1 MKISKW
7 FRGLKYI
14 RVQIIIYYLMTS
26 ILLVT
31 FMSTILYMSL
41 SSILMDG
48 ELSNTT
54 ESVEKSGQSIQLY
67 VEKLKALSN
76 ILARNPNTTSY
87 LKTGDSTARG
97 NVASLLDN
105 VLESDKML
113 LTGILVSKSG
123 RILSNDSHL
132 DMKVSEDMMN
142 ESWYVDAMKG
152 DNMPVLTSIRR
163 QDFTM
168 DKNTWVISIGQE
180 ITDQNGE
187 HLGLIILDFSYEVI
201 DNLLSNLSLGK
212 QGFAFI
218 LDNQNEVVYHMNPA
232 YFEDSLKA
240 KELINI
246 NMMSDGY
253 DANMEKLIHHYP
265 VSGTEWTLVGV
276 SSLDHLVAARR
287 QIVETLIVIIVLLFS
302 MSLVIGLIIANRI
315 TRPILSLE
323 NTMRNISDSVAF
335 AEEIP
340 HSSYEVDRLRVHFNE
355 MSQKIFD
362 MMESIKIREKYLR
375 EVELKSLFSQINPH
389 FLYNTL
395 DTIIWMAE
403 FKDTEK
409 VVSITKALAQFFRL
423 SLSQGTQ
430 MIPLTQ
436 EIDHVSQYLYIQK
449 ERYGENLNYAFE
461 VDPSLN
467 NILVPKI
474 ILQPIVENA
483 IYHGI
488 KPLPYPG
495 HILIAVHQTSVYDI
509 EITVS
514 DNGVG
519 FDPNIKNDPSE
530 TTIKLGGVG
539 LENVNNRL
547 KLIYG
552 EGYGLTISSELHKGT
567 KISILLSIEIPTRS

>member
-1 MKISKW
+1 MKTTNW
-7 FRGLKYI
+7 FKGLKYI
-14 RVQIIIYYLMTS
+14 RVQIILYYLITS

-31 FMSTILYMSL
+31 FMSTILYQSL

-76 ILARNPNTTSY
+76 ILARNPNTLNY
-87 LKTGDSTARG
+87 LKTGDPIARG
-97 NVASLLDN
+97 NVAGLLDN

-123 RILSNDSHL
+123 SILSNDLHL

-180 ITDQNGE
+180 ITDLNGD
-187 HLGLIILDFSYEVI
+187 HLGLIILDFSYEII
-201 DNLLSNLSLGK
+201 DKLLSNLSLGNH
-212 QGFAFI
+212 GFAFI
-218 LDNQNEVVYHMNPA
+218 LDKQNELVYHMDPS
-232 YFEDSLKA
+232 YFEDREKV
-240 KELINI
+240 KTLINI
-246 NMMSDGY
+246 DSMNDGY
-253 DANMEKLIHHYP
+253 DAHIEKLIHHYP

-276 SSLDHLVAARR
+276 STLDHLVAARR
-287 QIVETLIVIIVLLFS
+287 QIIETLILIIVLLFS
-302 MSLVIGLIIANRI
+302 ISLIIGLIIANRI
-315 TRPILSLE
+315 TKPILSLE
-323 NTMRNISDSVAF
+323 NTMRSISDSVAF

-340 HSSYEVDRLRVHFNE
+340 HSSYEVERLRVHFNE
-355 MSQKIFD
+355 MSQKISD
-362 MMESIKIREKYLR
+362 MMASIKVREKYLR

-403 FKDTEK
+403 FKDTDN
-409 VVSITKALAQFFRL
+409 VVSTTKALAQFFRL
-423 SLSQGTQ
+423 SLSKGSQ
-430 MIPLTQ
+430 MVPLSQ
-436 EIDHVSQYLYIQK
+436 ELDHVSQYLYIQK
-449 ERYGENLNYAFE
+449 QRYGDNLNYDFRIDA
-461 VDPSLN
+461 SLGS
-467 NILVPKI
+467 IYVPKI

-488 KPLPYPG
+488 KLLSSPG
-495 HILIAVHQTSVYDI
+495 QITIEVTQRSDLNI
-509 EITVS
+509 EIIVS

-519 FDPNIKNDPSE
+519 FDPNTKPDLTE
-530 TTIKLGGVG
+530 TTSKLGGVG
-539 LENVNNRL
+539 LENVDNRL

-552 EGYGLTISSELHKGT
+552 DEYGLFVTSELNKGT
-567 KISILLSIEIPTRS
+567 KVTLLISKELPIN

>member
-1 MKISKW
+1 MKMMKW
-7 FRGLKYI
+7 FKGLRYI
-14 RVQIIIYYLMTS
+14 RVQIIIYYLVTS

-41 SSILMDG
+41 SAILMDG

-67 VEKLKALSN
+67 IEKLKALSN
-76 ILARNPNTTSY
+76 ILARDPNTIDY
-87 LKTGDSTARG
+87 LKTNDPQIRQS
-97 NVASLLDN
+97 VAALLDN
-105 VLESDKML
+105 VLQSDTML

-123 RILSNDSHL
+123 SILSNDSHL
-132 DMKVSEDMMN
+132 DMQVSKDMMN
-142 ESWYVDAMKG
+142 ESWYVDAVKG
-152 DNMPVLTSIRR
+152 DAMPVLTSIRR

-180 ITDQNGE
+180 ITDLNGE

-218 LDNQNEVVYHMNPA
+218 LDQEGALVYHMDPA
-232 YFEDSLKA
+232 YFEDLSK
-240 KELINI
+240 KEALINI
-246 NMMSDGY
+246 DKMSDGY
-253 DANMEKLIHHYP
+253 DTHMKRLIHHYT
-265 VSGTEWTLVGV
+265 VAGTEWTLVGV
-276 SSLDHLVAARR
+276 STLDHLTAARR
-287 QIVETLIVIIVLLFS
+287 QIIETLFIIIVLLFS
-302 MSLVIGLIIANRI
+302 ISMVIGFIIANRI
-315 TRPILSLE
+315 TKPILSLE
-323 NTMRNISDSVAF
+323 NTMRAVSDQVVF
-335 AEEIP
+335 ADEIP
-340 HSSYEVDRLRVHFNE
+340 NSSYEIDRLRIHFNE
-355 MSQKIFD
+355 MNQKIFD
-362 MMESIKIREKYLR
+362 MMESIKVREKYLR

-409 VVSITKALAQFFRL
+409 VVAITKSLAQFFRL
-423 SLSQGTQ
+423 SLSKGSQ
-430 MIPLTQ
+430 MIPLHQ
-436 EIDHVSQYLYIQK
+436 EIDHVAQYLYIQ
-449 ERYGENLNYAFE
+449 EQRYGDHLTYAFDI
-461 VDPSLN
+461 DPMLN
-467 NILVPKI
+467 EILVPKI

-488 KPLPYPG
+488 KLLPSPG
-495 HILIAVHQTSVYDI
+495 KITISAKQYNDKDMLITI
-509 EITVS
+509 S

-519 FDPNIKNDPSE
+519 YSPNHTKTTSE
-530 TTIKLGGVG
+530 TTTKLGGVG

-552 EGYGLTISSELHKGT
+552 DAYGLTIESEIGKGT
-567 KISILLSIEIPTRS
+567 IIKLFLTQ

>member
-1 MKISKW
+1 MKTTNW
-7 FRGLKYI
+7 FKGLKYI
-14 RVQIIIYYLMTS
+14 RVQIILYYLITS

-31 FMSTILYMSL
+31 FMSTILYQSL

-76 ILARNPNTTSY
+76 ILARNPNTLTY
-87 LKTGDSTARG
+87 LKTGDPIARG
-97 NVASLLDN
+97 NVAALLDN

-123 RILSNDSHL
+123 SILSNDLHL

-180 ITDQNGE
+180 ITDLNGN

-201 DNLLSNLSLGK
+201 DKLLSNLSLGTH
-212 QGFAFI
+212 GFAFI
-218 LDNQNEVVYHMNPA
+218 LDKQNELVYHMDPS
-232 YFEDSLKA
+232 YFEDPEKV
-240 KELINI
+240 KTLINI
-246 NMMSDGY
+246 DSMNDGY
-253 DANMEKLIHHYP
+253 DAHIEKLIHHYP

-276 SSLDHLVAARR
+276 STLDHLVAARR
-287 QIVETLIVIIVLLFS
+287 QIIETLILIIVLLFS
-302 MSLVIGLIIANRI
+302 ISLIIGLIIANRI
-315 TRPILSLE
+315 TKPILSLE
-323 NTMRNISDSVAF
+323 NTMRSISDSVAF

-340 HSSYEVDRLRVHFNE
+340 HSSYEVERLRVHFNE

-362 MMESIKIREKYLR
+362 MMASIKVREKYLR

-403 FKDTEK
+403 FKDTDN
-409 VVSITKALAQFFRL
+409 VVSTTKALAQFFRL
-423 SLSQGTQ
+423 SLSKGSQ
-430 MIPLTQ
+430 MVPLSQ
-436 EIDHVSQYLYIQK
+436 ELDHVSQYLYIQK
-449 ERYGENLNYAFE
+449 QRYGDNLNYEFRIDA
-461 VDPSLN
+461 SLGS
-467 NILVPKI
+467 IYVPKI

-488 KPLPYPG
+488 KLLSSPG
-495 HILIAVHQTSVYDI
+495 KITI
-509 EITVS
+509 EVTQRSDLNVEMIVS

-519 FDPNIKNDPSE
+519 FDPTTKPDMTE
-530 TTIKLGGVG
+530 TTSKLGGVG
-539 LENVNNRL
+539 LENVDNRL

-552 EGYGLTISSELHKGT
+552 DEYGLFVTSELNKGT
-567 KISILLSIEIPTRS
+567 KVTLLISKELPNN